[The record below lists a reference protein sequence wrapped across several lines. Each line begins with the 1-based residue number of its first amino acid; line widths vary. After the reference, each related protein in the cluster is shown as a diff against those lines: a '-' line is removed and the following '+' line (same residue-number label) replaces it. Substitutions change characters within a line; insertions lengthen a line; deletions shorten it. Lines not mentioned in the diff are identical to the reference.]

1 MNAEQ
6 FFRLTERMRA
16 KQKEYFNTR
25 SQTSLQESKQLER
38 QVDEEIQRV
47 NKVLQERQS
56 PRLNF
61 EGH

>member
-6 FFRLTERMRA
+6 FFRLTERMRV
-16 KQKEYFNTR
+16 KQKEYFSTR
-25 SQTSLQESKQLER
+25 SQAALRESKQLER

-47 NKVLQERQS
+47 NKVLQERQA

-61 EGH
+61 EG

>member
-16 KQKEYFNTR
+16 KQKEYFRTR
-25 SQTSLQESKQLER
+25 SSVVMQESKQLEA
-38 QVDEEIQRV
+38 QVYAEIERV
-47 NKVLQERQS
+47 NKVLQEKQA

-61 EGH
+61 EG

>member
-16 KQKEYFNTR
+16 KQKEYFKTR
-25 SQTSLQESKQLER
+25 SQSSLRESKELER

-47 NKVLQERQS
+47 NKALQERQA

-61 EGH
+61 EG